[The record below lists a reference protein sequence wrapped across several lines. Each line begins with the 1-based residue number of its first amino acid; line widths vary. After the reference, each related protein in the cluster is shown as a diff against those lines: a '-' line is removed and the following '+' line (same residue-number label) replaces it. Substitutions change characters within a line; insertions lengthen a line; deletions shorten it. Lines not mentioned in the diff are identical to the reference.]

1 MRRFRTG
8 FSRLQMIILLNAL
21 CLVVAQPVE
30 AQLGD
35 RIIRS
40 AKQKLEERKERT
52 KENVVQRAT
61 EPVDST
67 LERVA
72 APVDSVVGRA
82 AAGAAVAV
90 SRVGRS
96 RAAEVEVE
104 ARRLS
109 DELAATGRVEV
120 PGIAFVPGMEQLGPG
135 SETYVSALAAA
146 LNGAPGA
153 FLIEGRAGTD
163 EDGTGGRTLGGLRAA
178 AVKASLVAEGV
189 ADVQLFA
196 AGHAA
201 EGDGVVPITVV
212 RME

>member
-8 FSRLQMIILLNAL
+8 LSRLHMIILFNAL
-21 CLVVAQPVE
+21 SLVGARPIE

-35 RIIRS
+35 LIIRS
-40 AKQKLEERKERT
+40 AKQKADERKERT
-52 KENVVQRAT
+52 KENVVHRAT

-67 LERVA
+67 LERIA

-96 RAAEVEVE
+96 WAAEVEAE

-109 DELAATGRVEV
+109 DELAARGRVEV
-120 PGIAFVPGMEQLGPG
+120 PGIAFVSGTEQLESG
-135 SETYVSALAAA
+135 SETYLSALASA
-146 LNGAPGA
+146 LGAAPGA
-153 FLIEGRAGTD
+153 FLIEGRAGAD

-178 AVKASLVAEGV
+178 AVKAALVAEGV
-189 ADVQLFA
+189 AGVQLFA
-196 AGHAA
+196 AGQAA
-201 EGDGVVPITVV
+201 EADGPVPITVV